1 MYVLYIFAR
10 FISQCFIIFDTDVD
24 DTVFLISNFSCS
36 LLVYKR
42 AIDFCILIFY
52 PTIFLPEILFM
63 LISSIQLLSRV
74 CLFVT
79 LWTAALQASLSIT
92 NYQSPL
98 KLMSIEWV
106 MPSNHLILCC
116 PLLFPLQSFP
126 ASGSFLMSC
135 SSHEVAKVL
144 ELQL

>member
-1 MYVLYIFAR
+1 MYGPLTGKKKKLKETISEETQIPDILLMYNNCELTVL
-10 FISQCFIIFDTDVD
+10 
-24 DTVFLISNFSCS
+24 
-36 LLVYKR
+36 
-42 AIDFCILIFY
+42 
-52 PTIFLPEILFM
+52 
-63 LISSIQLLSRV
+63 LISSVQSLSRV
-74 CLFVT
+74 RLF
-79 LWTAALQASLSIT
+79 AALWAAARKASLSIT